1 MNTLSLTATLRS
13 TFGKTHNKKFRS
25 QGLIPSVIYGG
36 TAEPTSIL
44 INPIDLQ
51 KLFFRSDFGKNT
63 LISIE
68 VTGSNTPEVVIPHQV
83 ERDTFTQQF
92 THIDFMRVTDSAPV
106 NIIVPI
112 VLKGVAPGTKVGGTL
127 DKKLE
132 KIKLRCLP
140 QDIIPQVSVDITG
153 LGIGNS
159 IFVSDLNLGDAISI
173 VNKGTE
179 LIAKVTIPRGKV
191 ADETEEGAGQAQ
203 GKAKPAASKPAA
215 AKPAAKK

>member
-1 MNTLSLTATLRS
+1 
-13 TFGKTHNKKFRS
+13 
-25 QGLIPSVIYGG
+25 
-36 TAEPTSIL
+36 
-44 INPIDLQ
+44 
-51 KLFFRSDFGKNT
+51 
-63 LISIE
+63 
-68 VTGSNTPEVVIPHQV
+68 
-83 ERDTFTQQF
+83 
-92 THIDFMRVTDSAPV
+92 
-106 NIIVPI
+106 
-112 VLKGVAPGTKVGGTL
+112 LKGVAPGTKVGGTL

-203 GKAKPAASKPAA
+203 GKGKPAAKPAA